1 MKDERLSLSLGGSGG
16 EAVPPCQQAW
26 PPYIWNHITP
36 NKSVCNAQFLLK
48 SIRKEKTSPAA
59 KFKSAFSGWHRAR
72 CVFTPLCIITNHIRF
87 CWAYECNDQSEA
99 FRWVIAETLLFRHRT
114 HWLTEFTQL
123 ETTKWRCTNISK
135 RFSHSVNSFI
145 DYNGSFWECLNSLD
159 WSEKCY
165 LIM

>member
-1 MKDERLSLSLGGSGG
+1 MAAVLQRTFPHEHTHTHTHTHLRKTHAWLSLTPAEQMKDEILSLSLGGSGG
-16 EAVPPCQQAW
+16 EAVSPCQQAW

-59 KFKSAFSGWHRAR
+59 KFKSAFSGWRRAR

-114 HWLTEFTQL
+114 HWLTEF
-123 ETTKWRCTNISK
+123 
-135 RFSHSVNSFI
+135 SH
-145 DYNGSFWECLNSLD
+145 
-159 WSEKCY
+159 
-165 LIM
+165 